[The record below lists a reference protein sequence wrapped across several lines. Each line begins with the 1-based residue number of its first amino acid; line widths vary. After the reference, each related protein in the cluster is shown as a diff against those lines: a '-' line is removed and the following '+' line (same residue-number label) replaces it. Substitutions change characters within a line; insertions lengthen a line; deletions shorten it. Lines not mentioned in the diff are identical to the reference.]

1 MTHPKMSPARGLFV
15 QNLRIEFPDYDIT
28 SDAFT
33 VAPGTFLTIAGPSGF
48 GKTTILRALMGFQK
62 AITLDIELNDRP
74 IGAIPAHERNLGVVF
89 QDHLLFPNLNA
100 WENAVF
106 GLRLRKALDDG
117 AILRAEQAF
126 EKLGLASRIDAP
138 IHELSGGER
147 QRIALLRATL
157 FDPECLIL
165 DEPLKGLDPDTTAKV
180 VTYLK
185 EHVSMKGI
193 PAVWVSHQGADV
205 FGGARIIGTEHLS
218 TSRKRRHFT
227 FAP

>member
-1 MTHPKMSPARGLFV
+1 MKGLSV
-15 QNLRIEFPDYDIT
+15 KNLGIQFPEYKIS
-28 SDAFT
+28 SDDFT
-33 VAPGTFLTIAGPSGF
+33 VEAGTFLTVDAPSGF
-48 GKTTILRALMGFQK
+48 GKTTVLRAIMGFQK
-62 AITLDIELNDRP
+62 IDSGNLQLNDRD
-74 IGAIPAHERNLGVVF
+74 IGALPPHLRNFGVVF

-106 GLRLRKALDDG
+106 GLTLRKQLDGG
-117 AILRAEQAF
+117 AILRAKEAF
-126 EKLGLASRIDAP
+126 AKLGLESRMDAP

-147 QRIALLRATL
+147 QRVALLRATL

-165 DEPLKGLDPDTTAKV
+165 DEPLKGLDADSAAKV

-205 FGGARIIGTEHLS
+205 FGGARIVGTEHP
-218 TSRKRRHFT
+218 KHRHFAFT
-227 FAP
+227 P